1 MGRDRKMDFE
11 GVFRGISRVWGG
23 KLLKII
29 NFGIVMFDK
38 GV

>member
-1 MGRDRKMDFE
+1 MDYE
-11 GVFRGISRVWGG
+11 GVFEGISRVWGG

-29 NFGIVMFDK
+29 NLGIVIFDK